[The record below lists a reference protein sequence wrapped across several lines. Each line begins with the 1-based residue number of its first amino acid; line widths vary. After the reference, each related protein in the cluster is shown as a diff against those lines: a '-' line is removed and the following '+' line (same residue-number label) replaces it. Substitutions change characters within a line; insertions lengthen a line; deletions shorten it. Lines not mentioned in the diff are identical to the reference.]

1 MTDLTLANGNVR
13 LAASVDGPMDAV
25 PILLLHG
32 ASASRDTWDETKQQ
46 LMDRYCV
53 WTLDFRGHGH
63 SDRAPN
69 YNLAGYV
76 SDAETA
82 LAAIGRPAIVVGHSL
97 GACVAGVLSQINPNV
112 RAVFLEDPPWFL
124 GRPEEWSRSVFSKLF
139 SILLLRLT
147 KWQQESPPFAT
158 YVEFLSNGPDRLGG
172 VARDHIS
179 ARHLLSHASAI
190 QRVDPRCLRDDSLK
204 ETLSPISTERPFL
217 CPVKLVRGEERFGAA
232 FWDEHAVSLLATNP
246 HLEIVQ
252 YKQCGHHPHRMPGFE
267 PRFFNDL
274 EEFIA
279 KNERRERG
287 GRASRSQALT
297 IGGLFS
303 NDANAMEVDL

>member
-1 MTDLTLANGNVR
+1 MAQSMTDLTLANGNIR
-13 LAASVDGPMDAV
+13 LAASVNGPMDAA

-32 ASASRDTWDETKQQ
+32 ASVSRDTWEETKQR
-46 LMDRYCV
+46 LIDRYCV

-63 SDRAPN
+63 SDYAPN

-76 SDAETA
+76 SDAEIA

-124 GRPEEWSRSVFSKLF
+124 GRPEEWSRSIFSKLF
-139 SILLLRLT
+139 SLLLLRLT
-147 KWQQESPPFAT
+147 KWRQEPPPFTT

-172 VARDHIS
+172 MARDHIS

-204 ETLSPISTERPFL
+204 ETLSSISTGRPFL
-217 CPVKLVRGEERFGAA
+217 CPAKLVRGEERFGAA
-232 FWDEHAVSLLATNP
+232 FCNEHAVSLLATNP
-246 HLEIVQ
+246 NLEIVQ
-252 YKQCGHHPHRMPGFE
+252 YKQCGHHAHRMPRFE
-267 PRFFNDL
+267 SQFFSDL

-279 KNERRERG
+279 KP
-287 GRASRSQALT
+287 
-297 IGGLFS
+297 
-303 NDANAMEVDL
+303 

>member
-1 MTDLTLANGNVR
+1 
-13 LAASVDGPMDAV
+13 MDAV

-76 SDAETA
+76 SDAEIA

-124 GRPEEWSRSVFSKLF
+124 GRPEEWSRSIFSKLF
-139 SILLLRLT
+139 SLLLLRLT
-147 KWQQESPPFAT
+147 KWRQEPPPFTT

-172 VARDHIS
+172 MARDHIS

-204 ETLSPISTERPFL
+204 ETLSSISTGRPFL
-217 CPVKLVRGEERFGAA
+217 CPAKLVRGEERFGAA

-246 HLEIVQ
+246 NLEIVQ
-252 YKQCGHHPHRMPGFE
+252 YKQCGHHAHRMPRFE
-267 PRFFNDL
+267 SQFFSDL

-279 KNERRERG
+279 KP
-287 GRASRSQALT
+287 
-297 IGGLFS
+297 
-303 NDANAMEVDL
+303 

>member
-1 MTDLTLANGNVR
+1 
-13 LAASVDGPMDAV
+13 MDAV

-32 ASASRDTWDETKQQ
+32 ASVSRDTWDETKQQ

-97 GACVAGVLSQINPNV
+97 GACVAGVLSQTNPNV

-124 GRPEEWSRSVFSKLF
+124 GRPEEWGRSVFSKLF

-147 KWQQESPPFAT
+147 KWQQEPSPFTT

-172 VARDHIS
+172 VAQDHIS

-204 ETLSPISTERPFL
+204 ETLSSISTERPFL
-217 CPVKLVRGEERFGAA
+217 CPAKLVRGEERFGAA
-232 FWDEHAVSLLATNP
+232 FWDEHAGSLLAINP

-267 PRFFNDL
+267 QRFFYDL
-274 EEFIA
+274 EDFIA
-279 KNERRERG
+279 K
-287 GRASRSQALT
+287 T
-297 IGGLFS
+297 
-303 NDANAMEVDL
+303 

>member
-1 MTDLTLANGNVR
+1 MAQSMTDLTLANGNIR
-13 LAASVDGPMDAV
+13 LAASVNGPMDAA

-32 ASASRDTWDETKQQ
+32 ASVSRDTWEETKQR
-46 LMDRYCV
+46 LIDRYCV

-63 SDRAPN
+63 SDYAPN

-76 SDAETA
+76 SDAEIA

-124 GRPEEWSRSVFSKLF
+124 GRPEEWSRSILSKLF
-139 SILLLRLT
+139 SLLLLRLT
-147 KWQQESPPFAT
+147 KWRQEPPPFTT

-172 VARDHIS
+172 MARDHIS

-204 ETLSPISTERPFL
+204 ETLSSISTGRPFL
-217 CPVKLVRGEERFGAA
+217 CPAKLVRGEERFGAA

-246 HLEIVQ
+246 NLEIVQ
-252 YKQCGHHPHRMPGFE
+252 YKQCGHHAHRMPRFE
-267 PRFFNDL
+267 SQFFSDL

-279 KNERRERG
+279 KP
-287 GRASRSQALT
+287 
-297 IGGLFS
+297 
-303 NDANAMEVDL
+303 

>member
-1 MTDLTLANGNVR
+1 MGQSMTDLTLANGNVR

-32 ASASRDTWDETKQQ
+32 ASVSRDTWDETKQR

-69 YNLAGYV
+69 YDLAGYV
-76 SDAETA
+76 SDAQTA
-82 LAAIGRPAIVVGHSL
+82 LAAIGRPAIVAGHSL
-97 GACVAGVLSQINPNV
+97 GACVAGVLGQINPRV

-124 GRPEEWSRSVFSKLF
+124 GCPEDWGRSLFSKLF
-139 SILLLRLT
+139 SLLLVRLT
-147 KWQQESPPFAT
+147 KWQREPPSFAT

-190 QRVDPRCLRDDSLK
+190 QRVDPRCLRDDSLT
-204 ETLSPISTERPFL
+204 ETLSSILTERPFL
-217 CPVKLVRGEERFGAA
+217 CPAKLVRGEERFGAA
-232 FWDEHAVSLLATNP
+232 FWDEHVASLLATNP
-246 HLEIVQ
+246 GLEIVQ
-252 YKQCGHHPHRMPGFE
+252 YEQCGHHPHRMPGFE
-267 PRFFNDL
+267 SRFFEDL
-274 EEFIA
+274 EDFIA
-279 KNERRERG
+279 K
-287 GRASRSQALT
+287 A
-297 IGGLFS
+297 
-303 NDANAMEVDL
+303 

>member
-1 MTDLTLANGNVR
+1 VEGRHVLEE
-13 LAASVDGPMDAV
+13 AV
-25 PILLLHG
+25 CYLRWKAQRYAPDHWPSFSRSACELVG
-32 ASASRDTWDETKQQ
+32 AKQQ
-46 LMDRYCV
+46 LTDRYCV

-63 SDRAPN
+63 SDYAPN
-69 YNLAGYV
+69 YNLAGYI
-76 SDAETA
+76 SDAEIA

-124 GRPEEWSRSVFSKLF
+124 GRPEEWGRSIFSKLF
-139 SILLLRLT
+139 SLLLLRLT
-147 KWQQESPPFAT
+147 KWRQEPPPFTT

-179 ARHLLSHASAI
+179 AWHLLSHASAI

-204 ETLSPISTERPFL
+204 ETLSSISTERPFL
-217 CPVKLVRGEERFGAA
+217 CPAKLVRGEERFGAA

-267 PRFFNDL
+267 SRFFNDL

-279 KNERRERG
+279 KIVSG
-287 GRASRSQALT
+287 
-297 IGGLFS
+297 
-303 NDANAMEVDL
+303 ANAVVPFAANRGVIHYEAVGE

>member
-1 MTDLTLANGNVR
+1 MTDLTLANGSIR

-32 ASASRDTWDETKQQ
+32 ASASRDTWDEAKQE

-69 YNLAGYV
+69 YDLAGYV
-76 SDAETA
+76 SDAEIA
-82 LAAIGRPAIVVGHSL
+82 LAAIGRPAILVGHSL
-97 GACVAGVLSQINPNV
+97 GACVAGVLSQVNPNV

-124 GRPEEWSRSVFSKLF
+124 GRPEEWARSIFSMLF
-139 SILLLRLT
+139 SILSMRLT
-147 KWQQESPPFAT
+147 KWQQEPPPFT
-158 YVEFLSNGPDRLGG
+158 SYVEFLSNGPDRLGG

-190 QRVDPRCLRDDSLK
+190 QRVDPRCLRNDSLK
-204 ETLSPISTERPFL
+204 ETLSSISTERPFL
-217 CPVKLVRGEERFGAA
+217 CPAKLVRGEERFGAA
-232 FWDEHAVSLLATNP
+232 FWDEHAVSLLESNP

-252 YKQCGHHPHRMPGFE
+252 YKQCGHHPHRMQGLE
-267 PRFFNDL
+267 ARFLSDL
-274 EEFIA
+274 QDFIA
-279 KNERRERG
+279 KTVSG
-287 GRASRSQALT
+287 
-297 IGGLFS
+297 
-303 NDANAMEVDL
+303 ANAVSKR

>member
-32 ASASRDTWDETKQQ
+32 ASVSRDTWDETKQQ

-97 GACVAGVLSQINPNV
+97 WACVVGVLSQINPNV

-139 SILLLRLT
+139 SFLLLRLT

-158 YVEFLSNGPDRLGG
+158 TARQSISSADDR
-172 VARDHIS
+172 
-179 ARHLLSHASAI
+179 
-190 QRVDPRCLRDDSLK
+190 
-204 ETLSPISTERPFL
+204 
-217 CPVKLVRGEERFGAA
+217 
-232 FWDEHAVSLLATNP
+232 
-246 HLEIVQ
+246 
-252 YKQCGHHPHRMPGFE
+252 
-267 PRFFNDL
+267 
-274 EEFIA
+274 
-279 KNERRERG
+279 
-287 GRASRSQALT
+287 RSILT
-297 IGGLFS
+297 MLTRWR
-303 NDANAMEVDL
+303 

>member
-13 LAASVDGPMDAV
+13 LAASVDGPMDAL

-32 ASASRDTWDETKQQ
+32 ASASRDTWDETRQQ
-46 LMDRYCV
+46 LIDRYCV

-63 SDRAPN
+63 SDYAPN

-76 SDAETA
+76 SDAEIA

-124 GRPEEWSRSVFSKLF
+124 GRPEEWGRSIFSRLF
-139 SILLLRLT
+139 SILLVRLT
-147 KWQQESPPFAT
+147 KWRQEPLPLTT

-172 VARDHIS
+172 AARDHVS
-179 ARHLLSHASAI
+179 ARHLLSHASAL

-204 ETLSPISTERPFL
+204 ETLSAISTERPFL
-217 CPVKLVRGEERFGAA
+217 CPAKLVRGEERFGGA

-246 HLEIVQ
+246 QLEIVQ
-252 YKQCGHHPHRMPGFE
+252 YKPCGHHAHRMPRFE
-267 PRFFNDL
+267 SRFFNDL

-279 KNERRERG
+279 KTGAARTRWSGQSVPNAG
-287 GRASRSQALT
+287 GDLQPLTTRAQQ
-297 IGGLFS
+297 
-303 NDANAMEVDL
+303 D

>member
-1 MTDLTLANGNVR
+1 MAQSMTDLTLANGNIR
-13 LAASVDGPMDAV
+13 LAASVNGPMDAA

-32 ASASRDTWDETKQQ
+32 ASVSRDTWEETKQR
-46 LMDRYCV
+46 LIDRYCV

-63 SDRAPN
+63 SDYAPN

-76 SDAETA
+76 SDAEIA

-124 GRPEEWSRSVFSKLF
+124 GRPEEWSRSIFSKLF
-139 SILLLRLT
+139 SLLLLRLT
-147 KWQQESPPFAT
+147 KWRQEPPPFTT

-172 VARDHIS
+172 MARDHIS

-204 ETLSPISTERPFL
+204 ETLSSISTGRPFL
-217 CPVKLVRGEERFGAA
+217 CPAKLVRGEERFGAA

-246 HLEIVQ
+246 NLEIVQ
-252 YKQCGHHPHRMPGFE
+252 YKQCGHHAHRMPRFE
-267 PRFFNDL
+267 SQFFSDL

-279 KNERRERG
+279 KP
-287 GRASRSQALT
+287 
-297 IGGLFS
+297 
-303 NDANAMEVDL
+303 

>member
-1 MTDLTLANGNVR
+1 MAQNMTDLTLANGNVR
-13 LAASVDGPMDAV
+13 LAASVDGPIDAV

-32 ASASRDTWDETKQQ
+32 ASGSRDTWDETKQQ
-46 LMDRYCV
+46 LIDRYCV

-63 SDRAPN
+63 SDYASN

-76 SDAETA
+76 SDAEIA

-97 GACVAGVLSQINPNV
+97 GACVAGVLSQVNPNV

-124 GRPEEWSRSVFSKLF
+124 GRPEEWGRSIFSKLF
-139 SILLLRLT
+139 SILLVRLT
-147 KWQQESPPFAT
+147 KWRQEPPPFTT

-190 QRVDPRCLRDDSLK
+190 QRVDPRCLRYDSLK
-204 ETLSPISTERPFL
+204 ETLSSISTERPFL

-232 FWDEHAVSLLATNP
+232 FWDEHAVSLLAMNP

-252 YKQCGHHPHRMPGFE
+252 YKQCGHHAHRMLRFE
-267 PRFFNDL
+267 SRFFNDL

-279 KNERRERG
+279 
-287 GRASRSQALT
+287 QT
-297 IGGLFS
+297 
-303 NDANAMEVDL
+303 

>member
-13 LAASVDGPMDAV
+13 LAASVDGPIHGT
-25 PILLLHG
+25 PILFLHG

-46 LMDRYCV
+46 LIDRYCV

-63 SDRAPN
+63 SDYSPN

-76 SDAETA
+76 SDAEIA
-82 LAAIGRPAIVVGHSL
+82 LAAIGRPAMVVGHSL

-124 GRPEEWSRSVFSKLF
+124 GRPEEWGRSIFSKLF
-139 SILLLRLT
+139 SILLVRLT
-147 KWQQESPPFAT
+147 KWRQEPPPFAT

-190 QRVDPRCLRDDSLK
+190 QRVDPRCLRDDSLS
-204 ETLSPISTERPFL
+204 ETLSSISTERPFL

-232 FWDEHAVSLLATNP
+232 FSDEHAVSLLATNP
-246 HLEIVQ
+246 QLEIVQ
-252 YKQCGHHPHRMPGFE
+252 YKQCGHHAHRMPRLE
-267 PRFFNDL
+267 SRFFNDL

-279 KNERRERG
+279 K
-287 GRASRSQALT
+287 T
-297 IGGLFS
+297 
-303 NDANAMEVDL
+303 

>member
-13 LAASVDGPMDAV
+13 LAASVDGPIDAE

-32 ASASRDTWDETKQQ
+32 VSLSRDTWDETRQR
-46 LMDRYCV
+46 LIDRYCV

-63 SDRAPN
+63 SDYAPN

-76 SDAETA
+76 SDAEIA

-124 GRPEEWSRSVFSKLF
+124 GRPEEWGRSIFSRLF
-139 SILLLRLT
+139 SILLVRLT
-147 KWQQESPPFAT
+147 KWRQEPLPLTT

-172 VARDHIS
+172 AARDHVS
-179 ARHLLSHASAI
+179 ARHLLSHASAL

-204 ETLSPISTERPFL
+204 ETLSAISTERPFL
-217 CPVKLVRGEERFGAA
+217 CPAKLVRGEERFGGA

-246 HLEIVQ
+246 QLEIVQ
-252 YKQCGHHPHRMPGFE
+252 YKPCGHHAHRMPRFE
-267 PRFFNDL
+267 SRFFNDL

-279 KNERRERG
+279 KTGAARTRWSGQSVPNAG
-287 GRASRSQALT
+287 GDLQPLTTRAQQ
-297 IGGLFS
+297 
-303 NDANAMEVDL
+303 D

>member
-13 LAASVDGPMDAV
+13 LAASVDGPTDAV

-32 ASASRDTWDETKQQ
+32 ASLSRDTWDETKQQ

-76 SDAETA
+76 SDAET
-82 LAAIGRPAIVVGHSL
+82 
-97 GACVAGVLSQINPNV
+97 GALSQTNPNI

-124 GRPEEWSRSVFSKLF
+124 GLLDEWNKSIFSKLF
-139 SILLLRLT
+139 SLLLLRLT
-147 KWQQESPPFAT
+147 RWQQEPPPFAT

-172 VARDHIS
+172 AVRDHIS

-204 ETLSPISTERPFL
+204 ETLSSISSERPFL
-217 CPVKLVRGEERFGAA
+217 CPAKLVRGEERFGAA
-232 FWDEHAVSLLATNP
+232 FWDEHAVTLLATNP
-246 HLEIVQ
+246 DLEIVQ
-252 YKQCGHHPHRMPGFE
+252 YKQCGHHPHRMLGFE
-267 PRFFNDL
+267 SRFFNDL
-274 EEFIA
+274 EDFIA
-279 KNERRERG
+279 KTCRHKRG
-287 GRASRSQALT
+287 GRASRSQSADDPADHLQWPPCRREHGNSSAR
-297 IGGLFS
+297 GG
-303 NDANAMEVDL
+303 

>member
-13 LAASVDGPMDAV
+13 LAASADGPMDAV

-53 WTLDFRGHGH
+53 WTLNFRGHGH

-97 GACVAGVLSQINPNV
+97 GGCAQPNQSERPCSVSQ
-112 RAVFLEDPPWFL
+112 DPPWFL
-124 GRPEEWSRSVFSKLF
+124 GRAEEWSRSVFSKLF

-147 KWQQESPPFAT
+147 KWQQESRPFAT

-179 ARHLLSHASAI
+179 AR
-190 QRVDPRCLRDDSLK
+190 
-204 ETLSPISTERPFL
+204 
-217 CPVKLVRGEERFGAA
+217 
-232 FWDEHAVSLLATNP
+232 
-246 HLEIVQ
+246 
-252 YKQCGHHPHRMPGFE
+252 
-267 PRFFNDL
+267 
-274 EEFIA
+274 
-279 KNERRERG
+279 
-287 GRASRSQALT
+287 
-297 IGGLFS
+297 
-303 NDANAMEVDL
+303 

>member
-13 LAASVDGPMDAV
+13 LAASVDGPMDAL

-32 ASASRDTWDETKQQ
+32 ASASRDTWDETRRQ
-46 LMDRYCV
+46 LIDRYCV

-63 SDRAPN
+63 SDYAPN

-76 SDAETA
+76 SDAEIA

-124 GRPEEWSRSVFSKLF
+124 GRPEEWGRSIFSRLF
-139 SILLLRLT
+139 SILLVRLT
-147 KWQQESPPFAT
+147 KWRQEPLPLTT

-172 VARDHIS
+172 AVRDHIS

-190 QRVDPRCLRDDSLK
+190 QRVDPRCLRDDSLN
-204 ETLSPISTERPFL
+204 EALSSISTERPFL
-217 CPVKLVRGEERFGAA
+217 CPAKLVRGEERFGGA

-246 HLEIVQ
+246 QLEIVQ
-252 YKQCGHHPHRMPGFE
+252 YKPCGHHAHRMPSFE

-279 KNERRERG
+279 KTRV
-287 GRASRSQALT
+287 A
-297 IGGLFS
+297 
-303 NDANAMEVDL
+303 

>member
-1 MTDLTLANGNVR
+1 MTDLTLANGDVR

-25 PILLLHG
+25 PVLFLHG
-32 ASASRDTWDETKQQ
+32 ASVSRDTWDETKQR
-46 LMDRYCV
+46 LTNRYCV
-53 WTLDFRGHGH
+53 WTLDFRGHGY

-97 GACVAGVLSQINPNV
+97 GACVAGVLSQTNPNI

-124 GRPEEWSRSVFSKLF
+124 GRLEEWSNSIFSKLF
-139 SILLLRLT
+139 SLLLLRLT
-147 KWQQESPPFAT
+147 KWQQEPPPFTT

-172 VARDHIS
+172 VVKDHIS

-190 QRVDPRCLRDDSLK
+190 QRLDPRCLRDDCLK
-204 ETLSPISTERPFL
+204 EALSSISTERPFL
-217 CPVKLVRGEERFGAA
+217 CPAKLVRGEERFGGA
-232 FWDEHAVSLLATNP
+232 FSDEHAGSLLATNP
-246 HLEIVQ
+246 HLEVVQ
-252 YKQCGHHPHRMPGFE
+252 YKQCGHHPHRMLGFE
-267 PRFFNDL
+267 QRFFDDL

-279 KNERRERG
+279 K
-287 GRASRSQALT
+287 T
-297 IGGLFS
+297 
-303 NDANAMEVDL
+303 

>member
-1 MTDLTLANGNVR
+1 MTDLTLANGDVR

-25 PILLLHG
+25 PVLFLHG
-32 ASASRDTWDETKQQ
+32 ASVSRDTWDETKQR
-46 LMDRYCV
+46 LTNRYCV

-97 GACVAGVLSQINPNV
+97 GACVAGVLSQTNPNI

-124 GRPEEWSRSVFSKLF
+124 GRLEEWSNSIFSKLF
-139 SILLLRLT
+139 SLLLLRLT
-147 KWQQESPPFAT
+147 KWQQEPPPFAT

-172 VARDHIS
+172 VVN
-179 ARHLLSHASAI
+179 ASAI
-190 QRVDPRCLRDDSLK
+190 QRVDPRCLRDDCLK
-204 ETLSPISTERPFL
+204 EALSSISTERPFL
-217 CPVKLVRGEERFGAA
+217 CPAKLVRGEERFGGA
-232 FWDEHAVSLLATNP
+232 FSDEHAGSLLATNP
-246 HLEIVQ
+246 HLEVVQ
-252 YKQCGHHPHRMPGFE
+252 YKQCGHHPHRMLGFE
-267 PRFFNDL
+267 QRFFDDL

-279 KNERRERG
+279 K
-287 GRASRSQALT
+287 T
-297 IGGLFS
+297 
-303 NDANAMEVDL
+303 

>member
-13 LAASVDGPMDAV
+13 LAASVDGPIDAV

-32 ASASRDTWDETKQQ
+32 ASASRDTWDETRRQ
-46 LMDRYCV
+46 LIDRYCV

-63 SDRAPN
+63 SDYAPN

-76 SDAETA
+76 SDAEIA
-82 LAAIGRPAIVVGHSL
+82 LATIGRPAIVVGHSL

-124 GRPEEWSRSVFSKLF
+124 GRPEDWGRSIFSKLF
-139 SILLLRLT
+139 SILLVRLT
-147 KWQQESPPFAT
+147 KWRQEPPPFTT

-179 ARHLLSHASAI
+179 DRHLLSHASAI
-190 QRVDPRCLRDDSLK
+190 QRVDPRCLRDESLT
-204 ETLSPISTERPFL
+204 ETLSSISTERPFL
-217 CPVKLVRGEERFGAA
+217 CPAKLVRGEERFGSA

-252 YKQCGHHPHRMPGFE
+252 YKQCGHHAHRMPRFE
-267 PRFFNDL
+267 SRFFNDL
-274 EEFIA
+274 GEFVA
-279 KNERRERG
+279 KTGAARTRWSRQSIPSAG
-287 GRASRSQALT
+287 G
-297 IGGLFS
+297 G
-303 NDANAMEVDL
+303 

>member
-1 MTDLTLANGNVR
+1 MTHLTLANGNLR
-13 LAASVDGPMDAV
+13 LAASVDGPMDGV

-32 ASASRDTWDETKQQ
+32 ASVSRDTWDETKQH
-46 LMDRYCV
+46 LRDRYCV

-76 SDAETA
+76 SDAETV

-97 GACVAGVLSQINPNV
+97 GACVAGVLSQTNPNV

-124 GRPEEWSRSVFSKLF
+124 GRPEEWGRSVFSKLF

-147 KWQQESPPFAT
+147 KWQQEPPPFTT
-158 YVEFLSNGPDRLGG
+158 YVEFLSNGPDLLGG
-172 VARDHIS
+172 VAQNHIS
-179 ARHLLSHASAI
+179 ARHLLSHASAL

-204 ETLSPISTERPFL
+204 ETLSSISTKRPFL
-217 CPVKLVRGEERFGAA
+217 CPAKLVRGEERFGAA
-232 FWDEHAVSLLATNP
+232 FWDEHAVNLLAINP

-252 YKQCGHHPHRMPGFE
+252 YKLCGHHPHRMPGFDQ
-267 PRFFNDL
+267 RFFYDL
-274 EEFIA
+274 EDFIA
-279 KNERRERG
+279 K
-287 GRASRSQALT
+287 T
-297 IGGLFS
+297 
-303 NDANAMEVDL
+303 